1 MNLNT
6 VEFLLQEAWTSI
18 RRNGIIS
25 AAAVTNIT
33 VVLVVGGLF
42 ILLVANV
49 GHFLSHQAGKAVLT
63 VDLAADAKPA
73 EIEAALRADV
83 RVKRTLFLSKDR
95 NLQQLARLQGW
106 DPESLRYLKN
116 PLPDCIKVEP
126 QRPEDLPAL
135 AAMAQRLPGVAEV
148 RYGQELTER
157 LLALV
162 RAAKM
167 GGLSLIIFM
176 ALASLL
182 IIATTIRL
190 TIYARRREIRIMQLV
205 GATHWF
211 IRLPFLLEGLLYG
224 LAGGIL
230 AAVVL
235 LVGYSYLDQQVTR
248 ALAFLPLLFS
258 PRLLALLAGLMV
270 SLGVVFGLAGSLLAT
285 REYLREV

>member
-1 MNLNT
+1 
-6 VEFLLQEAWTSI
+6 
-18 RRNGIIS
+18 
-25 AAAVTNIT
+25 
-33 VVLVVGGLF
+33 
-42 ILLVANV
+42 
-49 GHFLSHQAGKAVLT
+49 
-63 VDLAADAKPA
+63 
-73 EIEAALRADV
+73 
-83 RVKRTLFLSKDR
+83 
-95 NLQQLARLQGW
+95 
-106 DPESLRYLKN
+106 
-116 PLPDCIKVEP
+116 VEP